1 MKHAIFAL
9 FACWA
14 CWVLFVCIMRLQML
28 RDAGQLTIGQKILG
42 YPTLVVGL
50 VLDVALNWLVCTV
63 LFLEFPRETTVS
75 ARLWRHSNDDPGWRQ
90 KLALIIRQQ
99 LLDTADPRG
108 IHRG

>member
-1 MKHAIFAL
+1 MKHAIYAL
-9 FACWA
+9 LACWA

-63 LFLEFPRETTVS
+63 LFLEFPREATVS
-75 ARLWRHSNDDPGWRQ
+75 ARLWRHSNDEPGWRQ